1 MPGVA
6 YPVVCI
12 ARVGGSVGTEV
23 GRKAADALGYRL
35 VDEEIVQRAAEA
47 QGVSVDEFNEV
58 ERRKGFFQRMLESL
72 AVGGAAD
79 GFATG
84 VSMLPTAPSLIDPQG
99 LRGRIQQSIHETAD
113 EGSVVIVSHAA
124 SFALAANPQALRV
137 LVTAS
142 PGTRVSR
149 LAEAL
154 GDTKAATKAVADDD
168 AGRAN
173 YLKQFYDVDQELS
186 THYDL
191 VINSDRLSADEITAL
206 VIRAARGD

>member
-1 MPGVA
+1 MA
-6 YPVVCI
+6 YGVVCI

-23 GRKAADALGYRL
+23 GRSVADALGYRL

-47 QGVSVDEFNEV
+47 QGVAVEELAEV
-58 ERRKGFFQRMLESL
+58 ERRKGFFQRILESL

-84 VSMLPTAPSLIDPQG
+84 VSLLPTSPSLIDPQG

-113 EGSVVIVSHAA
+113 EGRVVIVSHAA
-124 SFALAANPQALRV
+124 SFALAANRQALRV

-142 PGTRVSR
+142 QGTRVAR
-149 LAEAL
+149 LADAL
-154 GDTKAATKAVADDD
+154 GDAKAATKAVADDD
-168 AGRAN
+168 AGRAH

-186 THYDL
+186 TNYDL
-191 VINSDRLSADEITAL
+191 VINSDRLDADEIAAL
-206 VIRAARGD
+206 VVRAARGE

>member
-1 MPGVA
+1 MVA
-6 YPVVCI
+6 E
-12 ARVGGSVGTEV
+12 S
-23 GRKAADALGYRL
+23 LGFRL

-47 QGVSVDEFNEV
+47 QGVSVDEFTEV

-72 AVGGAAD
+72 AIGGAAD

-84 VSMLPTAPSLIDPQG
+84 VSVLPTAPSLIDPQG

-113 EGSVVIVSHAA
+113 EGAVVIVSHAA
-124 SFALAANPQALRV
+124 SFALAGNRQALRV

-142 PGTRVSR
+142 QGTRVAR
-149 LAEAL
+149 LADAL

-191 VINSDRLSADEITAL
+191 VVNSDRLTVDEIAAL
-206 VIRAARGD
+206 VVRAARGD